1 MNVPCFYRDF
11 TRPSLGLD
19 RVFLEYSQMNRRK
32 EKLIKWLF
40 TVTAFASLAFLVG
53 IVLVLFKEALPIFKI
68 ISPKAF
74 LLGTS
79 WYPTAEPPEFGI
91 LPLILASLWVTAG
104 ALVICVPLGVG
115 SALYLHELA
124 GNKQRAVLKPVIE
137 ILASVPSIVYGFFG
151 MVVLAPFLQTAFDL
165 PIGLTAF
172 TTSVIL
178 GVMATPTV
186 ASIAEDALSYVPR
199 SFREAS
205 FAVGADRW
213 QTLTKVI
220 IPAAGSGISTAV
232 ILGMSRAIGET
243 MTVLMVAGGSAVIP
257 ESIFDPVRPMT
268 AAIAAEMGEAPVGSD
283 HYHALFAI
291 ALILFLI
298 TFAFNIAAELISR
311 RYRLK
316 LGLSR

>member
-1 MNVPCFYRDF
+1 
-11 TRPSLGLD
+11 
-19 RVFLEYSQMNRRK
+19 MNRKK
-32 EKLIKWLF
+32 EKIIKYIF
-40 TVTAFASLAFLVG
+40 TALAFASLVFLIG
-53 IVLVLFKEALPIFKI
+53 IVLVLFKEALPIFSR
-68 ISPKAF
+68 ISLKAF
-74 LLGTS
+74 LLGES
-79 WYPTAEPPEFGI
+79 WYPTAEPAEFGI

-104 ALVICVPLGVG
+104 ALVICVPIGVG

-124 GNKQRAVLKPVIE
+124 GPRQRAILKPVIE
-137 ILASVPSIVYGFFG
+137 ILASVPSIIYGFFG
-151 MVVLAPFLQTAFDL
+151 MAILAPFLQDKFDL
-165 PIGLTAF
+165 PIGLCVL
-172 TTSVIL
+172 TTSIIL

-220 IPAAGSGISTAV
+220 IPAAGSGISTAI

-257 ESIFDPVRPMT
+257 SSIFDPVRPMT

-283 HYHALFAI
+283 HYNALFAI

-298 TFAFNIAAELISR
+298 TFVFNIAAELISR
-311 RYRLK
+311 RFRLK

>member
-1 MNVPCFYRDF
+1 
-11 TRPSLGLD
+11 
-19 RVFLEYSQMNRRK
+19 MNRRK
-32 EKLIKWLF
+32 ERVIKYLF
-40 TVTAFASLAFLVG
+40 TAVAFSSLAALVG
-53 IVLVLFKEALPIFKI
+53 IILVLFKEALPIFKTV
-68 ISPKAF
+68 SPADF
-74 LLGTS
+74 LLGRS

-124 GNKQRAVLKPVIE
+124 GNRQRAVLKPVIE

-151 MVVLAPFLQTAFDL
+151 MVVLAPFLQEALDL

-220 IPAAGSGISTAV
+220 IPAAGSGIATAV

-243 MTVLMVAGGSAVIP
+243 MTVLMVAGGSAIIP